1 MRFRTLLFNINCRF
15 FTVNSNKQINIKKK
29 KSIYK
34 KNENTKF
41 EPLINTNL
49 NLVYF
54 SPYTVHLFEKM
65 SIIKIIK
72 LIRLI

>member
-1 MRFRTLLFNINCRF
+1 MIFRTLLFNINCRF

-54 SPYTVHLFEKM
+54 SPYTVHPIRKNEYYKNH
-65 SIIKIIK
+65 KID
-72 LIRLI
+72 

>member
-34 KNENTKF
+34 KNENTNF

-49 NLVYF
+49 NTVYF
-54 SPYTVHLFEKM
+54 SPYTVHPIRKNEYYKNH
-65 SIIKIIK
+65 KID
-72 LIRLI
+72 

>member
-54 SPYTVHLFEKM
+54 SPYTVHPIRKNEYYKNH
-65 SIIKIIK
+65 KID
-72 LIRLI
+72 

>member
-54 SPYTVHLFEKM
+54 SPYTVHP
-65 SIIKIIK
+65 
-72 LIRLI
+72 IRKNEYYKKS